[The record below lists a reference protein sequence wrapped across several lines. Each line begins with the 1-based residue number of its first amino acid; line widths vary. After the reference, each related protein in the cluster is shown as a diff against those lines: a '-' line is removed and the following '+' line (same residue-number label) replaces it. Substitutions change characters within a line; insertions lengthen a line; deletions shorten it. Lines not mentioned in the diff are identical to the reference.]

1 MATTSPSSTS
11 SASTKRDDRS
21 SRIERT
27 REDSLAVLSGETSG
41 QRSKKLEARA
51 DVWAKWIRQRMD
63 DKGCAD
69 PSEMLPEILARMDQ
83 TVDDRVAAAIQEFK
97 RTLRKALTT

>member
-1 MATTSPSSTS
+1 MATTSPSSAS

-27 REDSLAVLSGETSG
+27 REASAAALAGETG
-41 QRSKKLEARA
+41 AQRTKKIEARA
-51 DVWAKWIRQRMD
+51 DVWAKWIRQKMD

-69 PSEMLPEILARMDQ
+69 PTELLPEILARMDQ

-97 RTLRKALTT
+97 RALRKALTT